1 MLESS
6 VCFIILG
13 VLQVVSYSISCA
25 ISLVIRLSIRCV
37 YWLWVVIQGYFCC
50 LLCIMYC
57 IYVFLGCDGFG
68 VCVRTMDKIEIFFLG
83 K

>member
-37 YWLWVVIQGYFCC
+37 FWLLVVIQGYFG
-50 LLCIMYC
+50 LCIMYYVLC
-57 IYVFLGCDGFG
+57 IVFMYFWDEVLG
-68 VCVRTMDKIEIFFLG
+68 LG
-83 K
+83 EDYG